1 MARGGSSVELV
12 APTPSETALVRTIKV
27 DDTSYELYAGPCQC
41 CGEIRYRLMRC
52 NGASLSVYEISPADC
67 ENLEDYVADLH
78 SVLAVDVKTKLS
90 ALTETI
96 AELNSRGLFEAEGMS
111 PFRVGLI
118 DKARLITNRLSKK
131 GLMEEIITKHNDL
144 DHDVASAFILG
155 CIATELHWLKT
166 HEAAVFEGYAHIE
179 GRENG
184 RPLALAA
191 RVRQGKKSRSAV
203 RAAAEQLYSQEPSLK
218 HNDAKTA
225 ERIAR
230 LKLGALRKKDGTFL
244 GTEAIL
250 QAHQRAEAPPNDENG
265 DARSSYNS
273 VARQRLGN
281 ALRYCDDAIDALLK
295 LTRVRTV

>member
-12 APTPSETALVRTIKV
+12 ASSPGETTLVRTIKV
-27 DDTSYELYAGPCQC
+27 DDTSYDLYAGPCKC

-52 NGASLSVYEISPADC
+52 NGASFSIYEISPADC
-67 ENLEDYVADLH
+67 ENLENYVAELH
-78 SVLAVDVKTKLS
+78 SVLAVDVKTKLTG
-90 ALTETI
+90 LKETI
-96 AELNSRGLFEAEGMS
+96 AELNSRGFFEAEGMS

-131 GLMEEIITKHNDL
+131 GLMDEIVTRHNDL

-155 CIATELHWLKT
+155 CIATELHWLRM
-166 HEAAVFEGYAHIE
+166 HEDAVIEGYAHIE
-179 GRENG
+179 GRESG

-203 RAAAEQLYSQEPSLK
+203 RAAAQKLYGEDPSLK

-230 LKLGALRKKDGTFL
+230 LKLQALRKRDGTFL
-244 GTEAIL
+244 GTEAIVKHL
-250 QAHQRAEAPPNDENG
+250 RAIRPDTHAKG
-265 DARSSYNS
+265 KS
-273 VARQRLGN
+273 L
-281 ALRYCDDAIDALLK
+281 
-295 LTRVRTV
+295 

>member
-1 MARGGSSVELV
+1 MVRKSQSRSIIDVLMARGGTSVELV
-12 APTPSETALVRTIKV
+12 ASTPSDTTLVRTIKV
-27 DDTSYELYAGPCQC
+27 DDTSYDLYVGPCKC

-52 NGASLSVYEISPADC
+52 NGASFSIYEMSSADC

-78 SVLAVDVKTKLS
+78 SVLAVDVETKLKG
-90 ALTETI
+90 LKDTI

-131 GLMEEIITKHNDL
+131 GLMEEIITRHNDL

-155 CIATELHWLKT
+155 CIATELHWLKM
-166 HEAAVFEGYAHIE
+166 HEAAVIEGYAHIE

-191 RVRQGKKSRSAV
+191 RVKQGKKSRSAV
-203 RAAAEQLYSQEPSLK
+203 RAAAEKIYSEDPCLR
-218 HNDAKTA
+218 HNDAKAA

-230 LKLGALRKKDGTFL
+230 LKLEALRKRDGTFL
-244 GTEAIL
+244 GAEAIVKHL
-250 QAHQRAEAPPNDENG
+250 R
-265 DARSSYNS
+265 
-273 VARQRLGN
+273 
-281 ALRYCDDAIDALLK
+281 ALRPHSHEKGKSL
-295 LTRVRTV
+295 